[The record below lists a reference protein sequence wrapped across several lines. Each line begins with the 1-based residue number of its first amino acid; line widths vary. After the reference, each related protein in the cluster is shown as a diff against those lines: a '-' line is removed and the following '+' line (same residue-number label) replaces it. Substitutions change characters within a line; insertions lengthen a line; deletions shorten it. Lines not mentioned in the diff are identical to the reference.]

1 MTDKL
6 STYLGLPPLEG
17 EEPDTPIQD
26 AIIEH
31 SSPAILKGASVLATS
46 PGDDAEDDYKYV
58 RAKLKHVIDKGT
70 GALDILLGLAD
81 SSQDPKAYEVVSM
94 NIKALVHA
102 NRELVSISKDRAI
115 VAKGLP
121 ETAVT
126 NNNLIITTKELLS
139 RYLGDKDE

>member
-102 NRELVSISKDRAI
+102 NRELVSISKD
-115 VAKGLP
+115 
-121 ETAVT
+121 
-126 NNNLIITTKELLS
+126 
-139 RYLGDKDE
+139 